1 MNSIIP
7 FMKNLTSEQFRQ
19 NETLTTIDERHSTR
33 FFSNKEIADSDIL
46 LLLNAANKAPSA
58 HNQQS
63 WKFIVIKEQKKKD
76 LANLIANRASSFPR
90 TSAVLLRMAARS
102 ISSAPVVIAVAN
114 TGELIEHGR
123 ELFQISQE
131 ESNLFFRTMEIQSS
145 SAAVQNL
152 LLAATSLGLGTVWL
166 GVMYL
171 IKDEILELLEEPTGE
186 FMAIVPVGYPEKP
199 GSSPKKRSLDLIY
212 KQLN

>member
-1 MNSIIP
+1 
-7 FMKNLTSEQFRQ
+7 MKNLSSEEFQQ
-19 NETLTTIDERHSTR
+19 NETLGTIDKRHSTR
-33 FFSNKEIADSDIL
+33 FFANKEVDDKDII

-63 WKFIVIKEQKKKD
+63 WKFIVIKDQKKKD
-76 LANLIANRASSFPR
+76 LAALIANRATDFPR
-90 TSAVLLRMAARS
+90 TSAVLLRMASRS

-114 TGELIEHGR
+114 TGELIDHGR
-123 ELFQISQE
+123 DLFQIDEVDSD
-131 ESNLFFRTMEIQSS
+131 LFFRTMEIQSS

-152 LLAATSLGLGTVWL
+152 LLAATSIELSTVWL

-171 IKDEILELLEEPTGE
+171 IKDEVLELLEEPKGE

-199 GSSPKKRSLDLIY
+199 GSSPKKRPVDLII